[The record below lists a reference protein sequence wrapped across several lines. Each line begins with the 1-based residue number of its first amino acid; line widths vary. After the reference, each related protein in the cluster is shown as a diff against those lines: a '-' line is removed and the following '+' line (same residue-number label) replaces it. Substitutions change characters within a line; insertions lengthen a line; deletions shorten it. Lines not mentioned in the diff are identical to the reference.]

1 MHVDEG
7 DDRHGR
13 PLRRVRWRPAATVVV
28 VVLALT
34 ACGSGSDSSTATPNP
49 STSATIRLQVFK
61 LGARANSPKGTVVVH
76 AYDPSV
82 PANGSV
88 VPAEGMRFVA
98 IDVEGCAGKNA
109 DENTGIDPLLFY
121 LQIERDP
128 YYPVDQV
135 VREPA
140 LHKTLLAPGRCAR
153 GWVTFQIPIGQKPQY
168 AFFRSTARIAWTLP
182 Q

>member
-7 DDRHGR
+7 DDHSGR
-13 PLRRVRWRPAATVVV
+13 PLRRVRWRATASVL

-34 ACGSGSDSSTATPNP
+34 ACGNGATPTPNA
-49 STSATIRLQVFK
+49 SSSATIRLQVFK
-61 LGARANSPKGTVVVH
+61 LGARADTPKGTVAVH

-82 PANGSV
+82 PATSSV
-88 VPAEGMRFVA
+88 KPAEGLRFVA

-109 DENTGIDPLLFY
+109 DENTGIEPILFY
-121 LQIERDP
+121 LQIEAQP

-140 LHKTLLAPGRCAR
+140 LHNTVLAPGRCAR
-153 GWVTFQIPIGQKPQY
+153 GWITFQIPSGGKPQY
-168 AFFRSTARIAWTLP
+168 ALFRSAARIAWVLP

>member
-7 DDRHGR
+7 DDHSGR
-13 PLRRVRWRPAATVVV
+13 PLRRVRWRPAAAIVVI
-28 VVLALT
+28 VLALT
-34 ACGSGSDSSTATPNP
+34 ACGSGGNGTPTPNG
-49 STSATIRLQVFK
+49 SATVRLQIFK

-82 PANGSV
+82 SATSSV
-88 VPAEGMRFVA
+88 KPAEGLRFVA

-109 DENTGIDPLLFY
+109 DENTGVFPRLFY

-128 YYPVDQV
+128 YYPVDQT

-140 LHKTLLAPGRCAR
+140 LHETVLAPGRCAR
-153 GWVTFQIPIGQKPQY
+153 GWVTFQIPIGKNPQY
-168 AFFRSTARIAWTLP
+168 AVFRSTARIAWVLP
-182 Q
+182 QK